1 MRAVRNNNLK
11 VFLVG
16 TPTDLTYDYV
26 HLGNTTKVLQ
36 EIAEG
41 KHPFADRLKKA
52 KLPMVIVGGNAL

>member
-1 MRAVRNNNLK
+1 M
-11 VFLVG
+11 VG